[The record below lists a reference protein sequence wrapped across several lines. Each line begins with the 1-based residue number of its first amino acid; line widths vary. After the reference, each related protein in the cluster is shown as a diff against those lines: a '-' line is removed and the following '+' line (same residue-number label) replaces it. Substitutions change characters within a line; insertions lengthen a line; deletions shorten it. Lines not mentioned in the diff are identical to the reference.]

1 MEQDIRKLF
10 DSEDQVTIQKL
21 PTNHRKDF
29 LLKLQKQNK
38 TQKQFYVLQIAAS
51 FLFLFGFVIALYNV
65 NSKNKDEFSME
76 KQMNIIEKQYLSDI
90 EKEWQKFVSVTDDTL
105 LIKRFDKKLTDL
117 NDDYEA
123 LSKELESNPNNILTI
138 EDLISNLQNRLKL
151 LQDIQMHI
159 HLLNENNMNYDTF

>member
-29 LLKLQKQNK
+29 LLKLQKQQK
-38 TQKQFYVLQIAAS
+38 TRKQFYVLQIAAS
-51 FLFLFGFVIALYNV
+51 FLILFGLVITLYNV

-90 EKEWQKFVSVTDDTL
+90 EKEWQKFVSITDDTL

-117 NDDYEA
+117 NDDYEV
-123 LSKELESNPNNILTI
+123 LSKALESNPNNILTI
-138 EDLISNLQNRLKL
+138 EDLISNLQNRLEL

-159 HLLNENNMNYDTF
+159 QLLNENNSNYDTF